1 MFKACNGMKQSPIDI
16 TFSGSSPT
24 TISEPS
30 PITFTNYD
38 KVRLA
43 KTLAKTLFD
52 YTLGSST
59 SCSQLRTRL

>member
-24 TISEPS
+24 TMTEPS

-52 YTLGSST
+52 YTSGSGKCYSE
-59 SCSQLRTRL
+59 LRTIL

>member
-1 MFKACNGMKQSPIDI
+1 MKQSPIDI

-24 TISEPS
+24 TMTEPS

-43 KTLAKTLFD
+43 KTSAKTFFD
-52 YTLGSST
+52 YTLGSNQ
-59 SCSQLRTRL
+59 CYWQLRAIL